1 MFQFSYTLSALFLLE
16 LICAVLAFIFSA
28 EVKAKLTDVLKD
40 EAITRY
46 RDDIDLQNMMDWV
59 QKTVRTRKFS
69 RHHLRCFKGKLYLLF
84 LSRVSMGPYEN
95 S

>member
-16 LICAVLAFIFSA
+16 LICAVVAFIFSS

-59 QKTVRTRKFS
+59 QKTVRTSTFS
-69 RHHLRCFKGKLYLLF
+69 RRHLRRFKGKCFLLL
-84 LSRVSMGPYEN
+84 LS
-95 S
+95 

>member
-16 LICAVLAFIFSA
+16 LICAVVAFIFSS

-59 QKTVRTRKFS
+59 QKTVRTSTFS
-69 RHHLRCFKGKLYLLF
+69 P
-84 LSRVSMGPYEN
+84 VT
-95 S
+95 